1 MLVRL
6 LFACTILAISCLD
19 MSLHSP
25 SAIAQTQT
33 APSSNAPSA
42 KVEIKEVKRQ
52 PLTPTQQA
60 ERDAALAKLGTIA
73 YQNDQLQPAK
83 TIVPAAVPLLKHP
96 DVEVR
101 IMTVRLFQQL
111 GRPAY
116 DAIPH
121 LIPLLQ
127 DKNLEVRTLVPF
139 ALAEMSDRAQE
150 AIPPLKEMLNDPEAA
165 FAASW
170 ALWFIDRDIRTAR
183 LQELFTELQSTDTKT
198 RDDASFALGLM
209 RPKELKPQLTQ
220 LLQHKN
226 PDIRQSAAS
235 ILASLNV
242 KNGTYSGRGLG
253 DYLIVEGDR
262 CRRNQGGVLS
272 PWQENCHLTQID
284 GDRLYDGDQTWSRMR

>member
-6 LFACTILAISCLD
+6 LLTCSVLAVSYLNLG
-19 MSLHSP
+19 LHSP
-25 SAIAQTQT
+25 SASRAQPAPSSTT
-33 APSSNAPSA
+33 APSI

-60 ERDAALAKLGTIA
+60 ERDAALAKLGAIA
-73 YQNDQLQPAK
+73 YQNDQLQPTK

-96 DVEVR
+96 DAEVR

-111 GRPAY
+111 GRPA
-116 DAIPH
+116 DEAIPH

-127 DKNLEVRTLVPF
+127 DKNLEVRTWVPF
-139 ALAEMSDRAQE
+139 ALAEMGDRAQD
-150 AIPPLKEMLNDPEAA
+150 AIPSLKEMLNDPEAA

-183 LQELFTELQSTDTKT
+183 LQELLTELQSTDTKI
-198 RDDASFALGLM
+198 RDDARFALGLM

-226 PDIRQSAAS
+226 LDIRQSAES

-242 KNGTYSGRGLG
+242 KDGTYVGRGLG

-284 GDRLYDGDQTWSRMR
+284 SDRLYDGDQTWSRMR